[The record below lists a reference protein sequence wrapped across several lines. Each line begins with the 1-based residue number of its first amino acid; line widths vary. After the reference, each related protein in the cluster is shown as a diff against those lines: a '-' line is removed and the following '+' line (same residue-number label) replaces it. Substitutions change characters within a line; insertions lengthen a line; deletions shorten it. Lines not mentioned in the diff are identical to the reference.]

1 MRSHASPMT
10 CRARGA
16 PCWLALALFAG
27 VSCAQGGPTPQAPAP
42 DSEIQ
47 VLLDQDM
54 MQRGGAPAEAWAAY
68 GVMLLYAASQPSAMR
83 LDDYGIELAAR
94 TLLANFW
101 NDRPA
106 EERARDAYL
115 QALVAVE
122 QAGYLDEYVVVN
134 LARPGWTIPAEAL
147 ARLDLAGFAAWQRE
161 HLAEHRVETW
171 AAIERADALPARV
184 PGEDLP
190 SVAELNVGGEP
201 CAELPKAAAAFAAW
215 REEEARLPGAALV
228 ARDRAIFLAALA
240 LAREDAAYR
249 GRDIT
254 WVSERA
260 AEVSFLTGF
269 CEIERQNVEAS
280 VEALRTAVRLEP
292 LAAMSHLE
300 LASALIVARDLDAS
314 MREIQTAIAL
324 SDDRCRLGS
333 AWRRKG
339 YVEIELGRLD
349 DAERSYRKSLEYDP
363 QSKLARSE
371 LLIIAKQRAASGGE
385 DDGSTPPPAAGEMT
399 RSVCPGE

>member
-1 MRSHASPMT
+1 
-10 CRARGA
+10 
-16 PCWLALALFAG
+16 
-27 VSCAQGGPTPQAPAP
+27 
-42 DSEIQ
+42 
-47 VLLDQDM
+47 
-54 MQRGGAPAEAWAAY
+54 
-68 GVMLLYAASQPSAMR
+68 
-83 LDDYGIELAAR
+83 
-94 TLLANFW
+94 
-101 NDRPA
+101 
-106 EERARDAYL
+106 
-115 QALVAVE
+115 
-122 QAGYLDEYVVVN
+122 
-134 LARPGWTIPAEAL
+134 
-147 ARLDLAGFAAWQRE
+147 
-161 HLAEHRVETW
+161 
-171 AAIERADALPARV
+171 
-184 PGEDLP
+184 
-190 SVAELNVGGEP
+190 
-201 CAELPKAAAAFAAW
+201 
-215 REEEARLPGAALV
+215 
-228 ARDRAIFLAALA
+228 
-240 LAREDAAYR
+240 
-249 GRDIT
+249 
-254 WVSERA
+254 
-260 AEVSFLTGF
+260 
-269 CEIERQNVEAS
+269 